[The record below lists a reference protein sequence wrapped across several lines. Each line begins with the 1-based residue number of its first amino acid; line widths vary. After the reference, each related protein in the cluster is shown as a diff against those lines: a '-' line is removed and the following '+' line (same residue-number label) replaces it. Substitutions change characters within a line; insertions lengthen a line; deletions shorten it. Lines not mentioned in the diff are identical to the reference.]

1 MAISNKK
8 EPILLFIGDILIFAL
23 SLMISLLLRGTDG
36 NFWATYAIHIVPFSI
51 IFIAWILVF
60 FIAGLYD
67 KYTTILKE
75 KISSTIFYAQFTNSA
90 IAVTFFYL
98 IPYFGITPKTVLFI
112 DLVISLILIYGWR
125 IYSHRLFGL
134 KRKEPAIIVG
144 SGEDMKTLEKE
155 VNENPRS
162 ELEFV
167 SSIDLDK
174 VKGIDF
180 VDEIADRVYAERI
193 GIIVVDLK
201 DERVEPI
208 LPHLY
213 NLIFS
218 GVRFI
223 DMYKVY
229 EDVFD
234 REPLSLVRYN
244 WFLENLSFSPKFT
257 YDALKRFAD
266 IIFGI
271 IGGIISL
278 IFYPLVMVLLL
289 CDEGHGFFSIQERIG
304 KDNKPIKMYKFRTMK
319 IANDAG
325 KWNTG
330 EKNYVTKIGAF
341 LRKTRLDEL
350 PQFWNVILGDVSLIG
365 PRPEFPDAVKTYEKE
380 IPYYDIRYLIKPG
393 LSGWAQ
399 IYHDNHPHHGIGIA
413 ETKEK
418 LSYDLYYIKNRSF
431 MLDMQIGLKTIKKL
445 LSIAGK

>member
-1 MAISNKK
+1 MVIFSKK
-8 EPILLFIGDILIFAL
+8 EPFLLLIGDIFIFAL
-23 SLMISLLLRGTDG
+23 SLMFALFVRGIDDS
-36 NFWATYAIHIVPFSI
+36 FWATYLLHLAPFSI
-51 IFIAWILVF
+51 IFVAWILVF

-67 KYTTILKE
+67 KYTTILKD
-75 KISSTIFYAQFTNSA
+75 KISSTIFNAQLANSFIA
-90 IAVTFFYL
+90 IAFFYL
-98 IPYFGITPKTVLFI
+98 IPYFGITPKTILFI
-112 DLVISLILIYGWR
+112 DLVISFFLIYMWR

-144 SGEDMKTLEKE
+144 SGEDMKVLEKE

-162 ELEFV
+162 ELQFV

-180 VDEIADRVYAERI
+180 VREIADRVYAEHI

-201 DERVEPI
+201 DERVEPV

-218 GVRFI
+218 GVKFV
-223 DMYKVY
+223 DMYKIY

-257 YDALKRFAD
+257 YDVLKRLMD
-266 IIFGI
+266 IVIALPFGI
-271 IGGIISL
+271 LSL
-278 IFYPLVMVLLL
+278 VFYPFVYIAIKL
-289 CDEGHGFFSIQERIG
+289 DDGGPIFISQERIG
-304 KDNKPIKMYKFRTMK
+304 QNGKMIVAYKFRSMSRNEVDLNKGIENNK
-319 IANDAG
+319 I
-325 KWNTG
+325 TRVG
-330 EKNYVTKIGAF
+330 EF
-341 LRKTRLDEL
+341 LRRSRIDEL
-350 PQFWNVILGDVSLIG
+350 PQIWAVIGGSLSLIG
-365 PRPEFPDAVKTYEKE
+365 PRPELPTGVTLYEKE
-380 IPYYDIRYLIKPG
+380 IPYYGIRHLIKPG

-399 IYHDNHPHHGIGIA
+399 IYHDNHPHHGFGL
-413 ETKEK
+413 EQTKEK
-418 LSYDLYYIKNRSF
+418 LSYDLYYLKNRSF

>member
-1 MAISNKK
+1 MSIFNKK
-8 EPILLFIGDILIFAL
+8 EPFFLLIGDLFIFAL
-23 SLMISLLLRGTDG
+23 SLVVALFLRDLDG
-36 NFWATYAIHIVPFSI
+36 NFWAAYMTLLAPFSI
-51 IFIAWILVF
+51 IFVAWALVF

-67 KYTTILKE
+67 KYTTILKD
-75 KISSTIFYAQFTNSA
+75 KISSTIFNTQLANSF
-90 IAVTFFYL
+90 IAVAFFYL
-98 IPYFGITPKTVLFI
+98 IPYFGITPKTILFI
-112 DLVISLILIYGWR
+112 DLVVSFILIYLWR
-125 IYSHRLFGL
+125 IYSHKLFGL

-162 ELEFV
+162 ELQFV

-174 VKGIDF
+174 IKGIDF
-180 VDEIADRVYAERI
+180 VDEIAKRIYAEHI

-201 DERVEPI
+201 DERVEPV

-257 YDALKRFAD
+257 YDTLKRFVD
-266 IIFGI
+266 VIFGL

-278 IFYPLVMVLLL
+278 VFYPFVMILLL
-289 CDEGHGFFSIQERIG
+289 CDEGHGFFSVQERIG
-304 KDNKPIKMYKFRTMK
+304 KNNQLIKMYKFRTMK

-325 KWNTG
+325 KWNTE

-350 PQFWNVILGDVSLIG
+350 PQFWNVIFGDVSLIG
-365 PRPEFPDAVKTYEKE
+365 PRPEFPDAVKTYEHE
-380 IPYYDIRYLIKPG
+380 IPYYGIRHLIKPG

-399 IYHDNHPHHGIGIA
+399 IYHDNHPHHGIGIV

-418 LSYDLYYIKNRSF
+418 LSYDLYYLKNRSF

-445 LSIAGK
+445 LSMVGK

>member
-1 MAISNKK
+1 MVISNKK
-8 EPILLFIGDILIFAL
+8 EPFLLFIGDIFIFAL
-23 SLMISLLLRGTDG
+23 SLLLALFIRGVDD
-36 NFWATYAIHIVPFSI
+36 NFWATYLMHLAPFSI
-51 IFIAWILVF
+51 IFLAWTLVF

-67 KYTTILKE
+67 KYTTILKDT
-75 KISSTIFYAQFTNSA
+75 ISSTIFNAQLANSFIA
-90 IAVTFFYL
+90 IAFFYL
-98 IPYFGITPKTVLFI
+98 IPYFGITPKTILFI
-112 DLVISLILIYGWR
+112 DLVISFLLVYTWR
-125 IYSHRLFGL
+125 IYSHQLFGL

-144 SGEDMKTLEKE
+144 SGEDMKVLEKE
-155 VNENPRS
+155 INENPRS
-162 ELEFV
+162 ELQFV

-180 VDEIADRVYAERI
+180 VREIADRVYAEHI

-223 DMYKVY
+223 DMYKIY

-234 REPLSLVRYN
+234 KEPLSLVRYN

-266 IIFGI
+266 IIFGLV
-271 IGGIISL
+271 GGIISL
-278 IFYPLVMVLLL
+278 VFYPFVIILLL
-289 CDEGHGFFSIQERIG
+289 CDEGHGIFSIQERVG
-304 KDNKPIKMYKFRTMK
+304 KNNKLIKMYKFRTMK

-330 EKNYVTKIGAF
+330 EKNYVTKIGKF

-350 PQFWNVILGDVSLIG
+350 PQLWNLLFGDVSLIG

-380 IPYYDIRYLIKPG
+380 ISYYGIRHLIKPG
-393 LSGWAQ
+393 LSGWA
-399 IYHDNHPHHGIGIA
+399 ILHIAKDAHHGIGIS

-418 LSYDLYYIKNRSF
+418 LSYDLYYVKNRSF
-431 MLDMQIGLKTIKKL
+431 MLDIAITLKTIKKL
-445 LSIAGK
+445 LSIAGI